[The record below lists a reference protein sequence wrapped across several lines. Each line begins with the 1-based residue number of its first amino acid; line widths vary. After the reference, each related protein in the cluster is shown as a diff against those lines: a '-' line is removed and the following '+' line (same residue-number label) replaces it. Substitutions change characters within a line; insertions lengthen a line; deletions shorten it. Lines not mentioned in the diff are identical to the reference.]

1 MAGSV
6 NKVIL
11 VGAEHGIIGRQIAT
25 RLTFGRVPVS

>member
-25 RLTFGRVPVS
+25 RLTFWSCAP